1 MNLSKKEVEAI
12 MSIAKKIIEHEE
24 NIKVK
29 KILRNMEDGYDID
42 ELSNDRTEEINLR
55 GGRSNCED
63 CNE

>member
-1 MNLSKKEVEAI
+1 MKLSQEEVNAI

-42 ELSNDRTEEINLR
+42 ELSNDRTKEINLR

-63 CNE
+63 CDD